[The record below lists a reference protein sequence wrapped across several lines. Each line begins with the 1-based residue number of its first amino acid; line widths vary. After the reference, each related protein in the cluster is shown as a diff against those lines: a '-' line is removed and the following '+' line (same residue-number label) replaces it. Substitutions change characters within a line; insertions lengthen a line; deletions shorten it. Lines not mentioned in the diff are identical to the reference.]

1 MILDERVLCGPN
13 VWSARPVWEV
23 RIGAATDLS
32 AKARWSLREWLSL
45 AAESVGS
52 RDCACVETPT
62 ALRDNGKLA
71 EWLGWL
77 VLELQ
82 RLVQVNVERTWR
94 VAHADG
100 STTLAIEF
108 EEKLLVR
115 ACWNLAVR
123 WCDAARTE
131 RPSASIEADVEP
143 LRRLALDVC
152 VGATTRAMCEVAKAR
167 GVPVR
172 RLDHESL
179 IQLGYGARQRRL
191 LTTMTDRA
199 GSLAEKISDDKWLTK
214 QLLRE
219 AGFPVASGRVVTDVD
234 DAWRAASDFGL
245 PCVVKPRNDDYGHG
259 VSLRLMH
266 EAEVRA
272 AFDLARTF
280 KPEIIVEQH
289 RPGVHHRLFVMN
301 DRVVAAVRR
310 DPAQVIG
317 DGQHSIAELVELAN
331 RDPRRDDN
339 DPNAPLWTIELND
352 DERRV
357 LADQQLTAESIPAAG
372 QVVPLR
378 YDSRTSYG
386 GTNVDCTADV
396 HDDFALLA
404 IDAVRLIGLDIAGVD
419 LLADDIARS
428 PSEQTVSILEVN
440 SAPSLLP
447 HVAPLNETPQ
457 PMCDWIL
464 DSMFPTPE
472 SWRFPIVAIAES
484 DGSTQ
489 LARQLAD
496 AWPIDDS
503 AIGLACADGLWL
515 GGRRLSDVS
524 AAHRDGMKTLLAHPR
539 TEAAI
544 CELSWDSRRDEG
556 LPFEQ
561 CDIAVLLAHEPFS
574 RTRCPANVSPIELLA
589 RSAAVAVVVNV
600 DDPQL
605 ADLAARLPR
614 AMPISTDELNP
625 LILEARQQDR
635 RAVFAREDRIVLAEG
650 SREWVCPLDI
660 DDDTSALALAATLW
674 SLGGLHNATPNRVDF
689 AATPRRRKRP
699 QHIAQAL
706 AAVPM

>member
-1 MILDERVLCGPN
+1 MILDERVTCGPN
-13 VWSARPVWEV
+13 VWSTRPVWEI
-23 RIGAATDLS
+23 RIGAASNLS
-32 AKARWSLREWLSL
+32 AEARRSLREWLSR
-45 AAESVGS
+45 AAEAVGA
-52 RDCACVETPT
+52 RDCACIETPA
-62 ALRDNGKLA
+62 ALRDCGDLA

-82 RLVQVNVERTWR
+82 RIVQVRVEQTWR
-94 VAHADG
+94 VPHADG

-108 EEKLLVR
+108 EEEPLVR
-115 ACWNLAVR
+115 ACWSLAVR
-123 WCDAARTE
+123 WCEAARTE
-131 RPSASIEADVEP
+131 RPVVTIETDVEA

-152 VGATTRAMCEVAKAR
+152 VGATTRAMCDAAKAR
-167 GVPVR
+167 GIPVR

-199 GSLAEKISDDKWLTK
+199 SSLAEKISDDKWLTK

-219 AGFPVASGRVVTDVD
+219 AGFPVASGRVVTDAD
-234 DAWRAASDFGL
+234 DAWRAARECGL

-259 VSLRLMH
+259 VSLRLMS
-266 EAEVRA
+266 EAEVRT

-310 DPAQVIG
+310 DPAQVVG
-317 DGQHSIAELVELAN
+317 DGRHSIAELVEIAN
-331 RDPRRDDN
+331 RDPRRDDH

-372 QVVPLR
+372 RVVPLR

-396 HDDFALLA
+396 HHDFALLA

-419 LLADDIARS
+419 LLADDIGRS
-428 PSEQTVSILEVN
+428 PAEQTVSILEIN

-464 DSMFPTPE
+464 DALFPMPE

-484 DGSTQ
+484 DSSLP
-489 LARQLAD
+489 LARRLAD
-496 AWPIDDS
+496 ALSSDAS
-503 AIGLACADGLWL
+503 AIGLACADGVWL
-515 GGRRLSDVS
+515 GDRRLTDAPS
-524 AAHRDGMKTLLAHPR
+524 AHRDGTRVLLAHPR

-544 CELSWDSRRDEG
+544 CELSSDSRRDDG
-556 LPFEQ
+556 LPFER
-561 CDIAVLLAHEPFS
+561 CDVAVLLADEMLS
-574 RTRCPANVSPIELLA
+574 CNQRLANVSPIELLA
-589 RSAAVAVVVNV
+589 RSATVAVVVNV

-605 ADLAARLPR
+605 AVLAARWPQVI
-614 AMPISTDELNP
+614 PISTDEVHP
-625 LILEARQQDR
+625 MILEARRLNR
-635 RAVFAREDRIVLAEG
+635 RVVFARENRVVLAEG
-650 SREWVCPLDI
+650 SIERRYPLDV
-660 DDDTSALALAATLW
+660 DADTVTLASAATLW
-674 SLGGLHNATPNRVDF
+674 SLDGLSDGTPHRSEF
-689 AATPRRRKRP
+689 AATTHRRQRP
-699 QHIAQAL
+699 LHVAQTL
-706 AAVPM
+706 AAIPM